1 MLKLGIGSPFTPEQE
16 SLMHVRN
23 FITFD
28 LCSSLI
34 RYEIDILSRKIKSD
48 FCEVECRVIETILVE
63 NKWQESRFFDQLGLS
78 PRVGRDMD
86 SLIRAEL
93 CGLIQ
98 CLNEIGVDVSFD
110 DSNESFVSYIENS
123 WSKRDILSCSDVDS
137 AIKEMDKRGIDTSDV
152 KKYKD
157 SLSEKGE
164 RLTKNKLADFVFP
177 NEKVII
183 SRQDK
188 RPAKRVD
195 NQPVVNLESKRSSLE
210 AEQIHSRL
218 RTIGLGEKEFETTM
232 FKQVYSS
239 LILFCFAATDE
250 EIELLINDYKSE

>member
-23 FITFD
+23 FITFN
-28 LCSSLI
+28 LCSSYV
-34 RYEIDILSRKIKSD
+34 RYEIDIISRKLKSD
-48 FCEVECRVIETILVE
+48 FCEVECRVIELNLVDE
-63 NKWQESRFFDQLGLS
+63 KWEEFKYYDQLGMS
-78 PRVGRDMD
+78 PRIGRDMD
-86 SLIRAEL
+86 SMLRAEL

-110 DSNESFVSYIENS
+110 DSNESYTSFSENT
-123 WSKRDILSCSDVDS
+123 WSKRDILSSPDVDF
-137 AIKEMDKRGIDTSDV
+137 AIKEMEKRGIDTSDV
-152 KKYKD
+152 KAYKE
-157 SLSEKGE
+157 SLSDKGE

-188 RPAKRVD
+188 RPAKRVE
-195 NQPVVNLESKRSSLE
+195 NQQVVNHESRRSSLE
-210 AEQIHSRL
+210 AEKIHSRL
-218 RTIGLGEKEFETTM
+218 RNIGLGEKEFETTM
-232 FKQVYSS
+232 FKQGYSS

-250 EIELLINDYKSE
+250 EIELLINDYKS